1 MGECSTG
8 NFFIKTGC
16 ILSYS
21 GNVQDMKINY
31 TVLLLNVTHAASVLQ
46 FTPNLQRRRQRSI
59 LAAKAL
65 ALLAAFQ
72 ICLCLI
78 LGCAGVSIIWCALAG
93 WIVTER
99 RQLLLV
105 TVDLHSLRHASLLV
119 MERVVLMLDVC
130 TIIYYLVKAEAI
142 TTLAHICAIALGTLL
157 ATSIQRTIPVSNSNV
172 DGCERCRDQLLTS

>member
-78 LGCAGVSIIWCALAG
+78 LGCAG

-99 RQLLLV
+99 RQLLPV

-157 ATSIQRTIPVSNSNV
+157 ATLIQRTIPVSNSNV
-172 DGCERCRDQLLTS
+172 DGCERCRDQLLTG